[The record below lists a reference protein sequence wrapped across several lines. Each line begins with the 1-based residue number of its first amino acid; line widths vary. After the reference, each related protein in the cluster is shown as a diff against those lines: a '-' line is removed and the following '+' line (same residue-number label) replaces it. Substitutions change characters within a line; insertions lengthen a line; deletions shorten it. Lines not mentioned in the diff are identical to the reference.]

1 MVDAPPID
9 ESHIGETPLLRVEH
23 PGVPCEVYA
32 KPEWYNLHAQPYGG
46 GSVKSRI
53 ARSMLDAA
61 VAAGDLDDGT
71 LVVEPS
77 SGNTGTALARL
88 GVARGYDVEI
98 VMPDEAPVEKAEAI
112 RTAGGTVTYAPDY
125 EAMLDLADRRVRE
138 ADAYMPDQYANP
150 ANPGV
155 HERTTGPEVG
165 AQTDGRV
172 THFVAGAGSG
182 GTVTGV
188 GRALRERGDVTVV
201 GYEPAEPRHGI
212 DGLKYVRGSRYHE
225 PEIYAPDELDDVLS
239 VPTADAYYEARRLR
253 ERYAGRDPTIHD
265 AGQYDDALVR
275 DHLRVDGEFLV
286 GASSGGALAAVTRL
300 ADRGDLDSDDVV
312 VVPFPDRGDRYAH
325 IPLWDDYL

>member
-1 MVDAPPID
+1 MADAPPID
-9 ESHIGETPLLRVEH
+9 ESHIGETPLFEIDH
-23 PGVPCEVYA
+23 PEVACEVYA

-46 GSVKSRI
+46 GSVKTRI

-61 VAAGDLDDGT
+61 AADGELDDGT

-98 VMPDEAPVEKAEAI
+98 VMPEEAPAQKAEAI
-112 RTAGGTVTYAPDY
+112 RAAGGSVTYAEDY
-125 EAMLDLADRRVRE
+125 ETMLDLADRRVAARG
-138 ADAYMPDQYANP
+138 AYMPNQYGNP
-150 ANPGV
+150 ANPAV
-155 HERTTGPEVG
+155 HERTTGPEIH
-165 AQTDGRV
+165 AQTNGRV

-212 DGLKYVRGSRYHE
+212 DGLKYVCGSRYHD
-225 PEIYAPDELDDVLS
+225 PGVYARDELDDVLS
-239 VPTADAYYEARRLR
+239 VPTADAYYEARCLR
-253 ERYAGRDPTIHD
+253 ERYATRDPVIH
-265 AGQYDDALVR
+265 ATGQYDRDTVDA
-275 DHLRVDGEFLV
+275 HLRVDGEFLV

-300 ADRGDLDSDDVV
+300 ADRGDLDADDVV
-312 VVPFPDRGDRYAH
+312 VVPFPDRGDRYAD
-325 IPLWDDYL
+325 IPLWNDYV

>member
-1 MVDAPPID
+1 MADAPPID

-23 PGVPCEVYA
+23 PDVPCEVYA
-32 KPEWYNLHAQPYGG
+32 KPEWYNLHSHPYGG

-61 VAAGDLDDGT
+61 EADGVLDDDT

-88 GVARGYDVEI
+88 GVARGHDVEI
-98 VMPDEAPVEKAEAI
+98 VMPEEAPVEKAEAI
-112 RTAGGTVTYAPDY
+112 RTAGGTVTLAPDY
-125 EAMLDLADRRVRE
+125 ETMLDIADRRVAE

-150 ANPGV
+150 ANPAV
-155 HERTTGPEVG
+155 HERTTGPEIH
-165 AQTDGRV
+165 AQRAGRV

-212 DGLKYVRGSRYHE
+212 DGLKYVRGSRYHD
-225 PEIYAPDELDDVLS
+225 PAVYAHDELDDVLS
-239 VPTADAYYEARRLR
+239 VPTADAYYEARHLR
-253 ERYAGRDPTIHD
+253 ERYAERDPAIHD
-265 AGQYDDALVR
+265 TGQYDAALVR
-275 DHLRVDGEFLV
+275 EHLRADGELLV
-286 GASSGGALAAVTRL
+286 GPSSGGALAAVTRL
-300 ADRGDLDSDDVV
+300 ADRGDLSPDDVV

>member
-1 MVDAPPID
+1 MADVPPID
-9 ESHIGETPLLRVEH
+9 ESHIGETPLFEIDH
-23 PGVPCEVYA
+23 PEVPCAVYA

-61 VAAGDLDDGT
+61 VTDGDLEDDT

-112 RTAGGTVTYAPDY
+112 RTAGGAVTYAPDY
-125 EAMLDLADRRVRE
+125 EAMLELADTRVDE
-138 ADAYMPDQYANP
+138 VNAYMPNQYANP

-155 HERTTGPEVG
+155 HERTTGPEIR

-188 GRALRERGDVTVV
+188 GRALRDRGDVTIV
-201 GYEPAEPRHGI
+201 GFEPAEPRHGI
-212 DGLKYVRGSRYHE
+212 DGLKYMHGSRYHE
-225 PEIYAPDELDDVLS
+225 PEIYAPDELDDELS
-239 VPTADAYYEARRLR
+239 ITTADAYYEARQLR
-253 ERYAGRDPTIHD
+253 ERYADRDPAIHD
-265 AGQYDDALVR
+265 VGQYDAALVR
-275 DHLRVDGEFLV
+275 EHLRVDGELLV
-286 GASSGGALAAVTRL
+286 GASSGSALAAVVRL
-300 ADRGDLDSDDVV
+300 AERGDLDPDDVV
-312 VVPFPDRGDRYAH
+312 VVPFPDRGDRYGH